1 MIRDRPL
8 TEAGGKGLFTKEIE
22 EALARR
28 AIDLA
33 VHSAKDMP
41 TELPAGLSIAA
52 VLPREDPRDGFI
64 SRKAATLRA
73 LPVGAVVGTASLR
86 RQALGQPAAPRPTG
100 GDFRGDREERLR

>member
-22 EALARR
+22 EALARG

-41 TELPAGLSIAA
+41 TELPAGLVIAA
-52 VLPREDPRDGFI
+52 VLPREDPRDVFI
-64 SRKAATLRA
+64 SRGAKSLLTLSRAA
-73 LPVGAVVGTASLR
+73 VIGTASPR
-86 RQALGQPAAPRPTG
+86 RQALVKHLRPDVSGVT
-100 GDFRGDREERLR
+100 F